1 MLDRKIWIALPPTI
15 RAVATYANKVRV
27 RYLSILT
34 YFSYGTKISAASIN
48 AAKEMVTIITG
59 IWGNTSLTDAAI
71 APMSAPM
78 FIVFATRRRDTSGK
92 TTFFEYFLLII
103 PAIPSPVANPIRAHI
118 S

>member
-1 MLDRKIWIALPPTI
+1 LPPTI
-15 RAVATYANKVRV
+15 RAVATYVNNERV

-34 YFSYGTKISAASIN
+34 YFSYGNKISAASIN
-48 AAKEMVTIITG
+48 AAKEIVMTIMG
-59 IWGNTSLTDAAI
+59 ISGNTSLTAAAI

-78 FIVFATRRRDTSGK
+78 FIVFATRRRDTRGNR
-92 TTFFEYFLLII
+92 TLLEYFLLII